1 MTILNQVTFNADGN
15 CSFTFRKE
23 REEQFSDQVIAEGVA
38 INEAMFSATGQS
50 DGPLILGT
58 VLTAIS
64 NTSADPIS
72 GTFNNLPDG
81 AIVNV
86 NSGTGAFLAPSK
98 GIKKPATLTIQGAL
112 TLNDDST
119 YLYKLDTKRAKAD
132 EVIANGVG
140 IDSGAKFSLRPSGN
154 NALST
159 GQVFTVISNTSA
171 NPIVGTFHNLA
182 DDAVVTVN
190 GSNLQASY
198 TGGDGN
204 DLTLT
209 VVP

>member
-1 MTILNQVTFNADGN
+1 MRVNLGSLGGGGSIAGPVTVGTGRGAAILAPAHGLGEPLTLTILNQVTFNADGN

-23 REEQFSDQVIAEGVA
+23 REEQFSDQVIAEGVT

-72 GTFNNLPDG
+72 GTFNNLPDA
-81 AIVNV
+81 AI
-86 NSGTGAFLAPSK
+86 
-98 GIKKPATLTIQGAL
+98 I
-112 TLNDDST
+112 
-119 YLYKLDTKRAKAD
+119 
-132 EVIANGVG
+132 
-140 IDSGAKFSLRPSGN
+140 
-154 NALST
+154 
-159 GQVFTVISNTSA
+159 
-171 NPIVGTFHNLA
+171 
-182 DDAVVTVN
+182 TVN
-190 GSNLQASY
+190 GNNLQASY